1 MDRIAEAAELA
12 LQNSD
17 FGPEVKDHL
26 QKVIDRNRELK
37 AEVERLGGLLD
48 EVEKLHQPLRRLAKW
63 IDPQEFEI
71 VDHLYELDAILAKR
85 KGGGD
90 E

>member
-12 LQNSD
+12 LKNSD

-37 AEVERLGGLLD
+37 AELAEANGLLD
-48 EVEKLHQPLRRLAKW
+48 EVKKW
-63 IDPQEFEI
+63 KDQIHRVENDPIKAIEFV
-71 VDHLYELDAILAKR
+71 VDQFGVLDSILAKR
-85 KGGGD
+85 KGA